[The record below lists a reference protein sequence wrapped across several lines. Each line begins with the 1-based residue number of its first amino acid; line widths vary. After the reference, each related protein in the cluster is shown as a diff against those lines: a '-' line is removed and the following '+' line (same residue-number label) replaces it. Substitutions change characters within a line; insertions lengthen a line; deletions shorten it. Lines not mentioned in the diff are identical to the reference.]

1 MNDTIKKVSILG
13 AGTMGTQIAARTLL
27 YNYLL
32 SIYDIKSKALDNA
45 RKFIKGYLKRKNLE
59 TLWEKITFHT
69 DLFEAVKDADLI
81 IEAIPEDLDLKKKF
95 FSEIDKLVPPHTII
109 ATNSS
114 TFPISRIEDAV
125 DRKDKVLNI
134 HFYPPITARPMADI
148 MRGSKTSDETFEKGK
163 RWITSIEC
171 RPLIVK
177 KESFGFLFNRLW
189 RAVKKEALE
198 IWDKGFAD
206 IEDIDAA
213 WRIFTGMPTGLFLM
227 FDGVGLDTI
236 YNVEMSYYKESGD
249 PRDKP
254 PEALKEMVERGD
266 LGVKTGRGF
275 YTYKKK

>member
-1 MNDTIKKVSILG
+1 MNEPIKKVSILG
-13 AGTMGTQIAARTLL
+13 AGIMGAQIAARTLL

-32 SIYDIKSKALDNA
+32 DIYDINSEALDNA
-45 RKFIKGYLKRKNLE
+45 KKFIKGYLNRKKSENL
-59 TLWEKITFHT
+59 LEKITFHS
-69 DLFEAVKDADLI
+69 DLFEAVKDTDLI
-81 IEAIPEDLDLKKKF
+81 IEAIPENLELKKKF
-95 FSEIDKLVPPHTII
+95 FSEIDKLAPPHTII

-114 TFPISRIEDAV
+114 TFPVSRIEDAV
-125 DRKDKVLNI
+125 ERKDKVLNI

-148 MRGSKTSDETFEKGK
+148 MRGSKTSDDTFEKGK
-163 RWITSIEC
+163 KWITSIEC

-198 IWDKGFAD
+198 IWAQGYAD

-236 YNVEMSYYKESGD
+236 YNVELSYYNESGD

-254 PEALKEMVERGD
+254 PEALKEIVERGD
-266 LGVKTGRGF
+266 LGVKTGKGF
-275 YTYKKK
+275 YVYKKK